1 MDVLYHYC
9 SPQAFVAMLTEK
21 SLWLSSMS
29 LSNDSMEGRVL
40 AEVFS
45 RRFQKD
51 GIDPAVASQLKKI
64 LLELG
69 QTLDGLGFCLS
80 EVGDLLSQWRGYA
93 TDGHGFSIGFSRK
106 YLEELSNTADRK
118 MATFRLKR
126 VIYNPAEQE
135 MEVERS
141 YAFAKKN
148 IDEGK
153 LKFPPPPGLLTGF
166 GDPDVQSQYE
176 RRKIEYGN
184 ALQSVTQVLA
194 SEFRNLYVFKNPA
207 FAEEREWRLMSLL
220 TKTDNDPCSF
230 RASATGLIPYRPY
243 EMLDLEMQPIYEV
256 IIGPKNTTPEYV
268 IQKLLLQSGFKD
280 VRIRRSSATYR

>member
-135 MEVERS
+135 MEVELS

-176 RRKIEYGN
+176 RRRIEYDN

-194 SEFRNLYVFKNPA
+194 SEFINLYVFKNPA

>member
-9 SPQAFVAMLTEK
+9 SPHAFVAMLTEK

-51 GIDPAVASQLKKI
+51 GIDPAVASQLQRI
-64 LLELG
+64 LLELE

-106 YLEELSNTADRK
+106 YLEALSNAADRK

-135 MEVERS
+135 AEVERS

-148 IDEGK
+148 IDDGK
-153 LKFPPPPGLLTGF
+153 LKFPYPPGLLTGF

-176 RRKIEYGN
+176 RRKSEYGD

-207 FAEEREWRLMSLL
+207 FAEEREWRLMSFL

-230 RASATGLIPYRPY
+230 RASATGLIPYRAY
-243 EMLDLEMQPIYEV
+243 EMLDLETQPIYEV

>member
-1 MDVLYHYC
+1 
-9 SPQAFVAMLTEK
+9 
-21 SLWLSSMS
+21 MS

-135 MEVERS
+135 MEVELS

-176 RRKIEYGN
+176 RRRIEYDN

-194 SEFRNLYVFKNPA
+194 SEFINLYVFKNPA